1 MNEKLLAEAI
11 SEIHKY
17 PESFLH
23 AYYVVGALQRI
34 KLDYEARTEET
45 DTLSVSLPIEVL
57 EDLSKLEWLPFI
69 EDTGVSVEGDKLI
82 FDWFTLPEDKTGFGI
97 AASEFVETLIKAM
110 DAIDDPDPYSEET
123 IAAMEEAKC
132 ISRDPNVPSYD
143 TMDELKAALEA
154 DDDE

>member
-1 MNEKLLAEAI
+1 MDEKVLTEAI

-34 KLDYEARTEET
+34 KEDFDARTEET
-45 DTLSVSLPIEVL
+45 DTLSVSLPTATL

-69 EDTGVSVEGDKLI
+69 EDTGVSVKGEKLV

-97 AASEFVETLIKAM
+97 AASEFVEALIKAL
-110 DAIDDPDPYSEET
+110 DAIDDPNPFSEET
-123 IAAMEEAKC
+123 IQAMKDAENG
-132 ISRDPNVPSYD
+132 INVYGPFS
-143 TMDELKAALEA
+143 TMKEYLAELEA
-154 DDDE
+154 ED